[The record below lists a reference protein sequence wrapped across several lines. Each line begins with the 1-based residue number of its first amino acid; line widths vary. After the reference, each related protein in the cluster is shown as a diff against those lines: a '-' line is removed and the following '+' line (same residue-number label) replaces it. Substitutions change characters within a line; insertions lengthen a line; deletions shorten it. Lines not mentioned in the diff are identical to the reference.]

1 MAFKLKSG
9 NSPTFKKVGEE
20 KETAE
25 QYNAKVRAEYE
36 TKLQSHTDSTA
47 SYNQA
52 LNVNDLRLAQIKK
65 TKEFEGEARKRRS
78 ELQEGSSSGTNFDE
92 DFYDSEEVE
101 NSFSEMKKATGDL
114 RATAEDLR
122 KTGIYPKSY
131 DRPGSGVIGRVDAES
146 LNPGA
151 APIKPIEMM
160 TRMELKNIDM
170 GEPTPSGIIE
180 PSKRKYMTSDDGKYK
195 YNLETGER
203 SKVNTQKVKNT
214 RRPGKRSVK
223 NLVTG
228 GTNRVQ

>member
-9 NSPTFKKVGEE
+9 SSPMFKNVGEE
-20 KETAE
+20 KETPE
-25 QYNAKVRAEYE
+25 QYNARVRAEYE
-36 TKLQSHTDSTA
+36 AKLQAHGDSTA

-78 ELQEGSSSGTNFDE
+78 ELQEGYSSGTNFDE

-160 TRMELKNIDM
+160 TRMEVKNIDM
-170 GEPTPSGIIE
+170 EQTAPSVIE
-180 PSKRKYMTSDDGKYK
+180 PSKRKYMTSDDGKWK
-195 YNLETGER
+195 INLETGEKT
-203 SKVNTQKVKNT
+203 KVKTQKVKRT
-214 RRPGKRSVK
+214 FRPGKRSVK

>member
-9 NSPTFKKVGEE
+9 NSPMFNKLSEE
-20 KETAE
+20 KETTE
-25 QYNAKVRAEYE
+25 QYNARVRAEYE
-36 TKLQSHTDSTA
+36 AKLQAHSDSTA

-78 ELQEGSSSGTNFDE
+78 ELQEGYSSGTNFDE
-92 DFYDSEEVE
+92 DYYDSEEVE
-101 NSFSEMKKATGDL
+101 NSFSEVKKATGDL

-160 TRMELKNIDM
+160 TRMEVKNIDM
-170 GEPTPSGIIE
+170 EQTAPSVIE
-180 PSKRKYMTSDDGKYK
+180 PSKRKYMTSDDGKWK
-195 YNLETGER
+195 INLETGEKT
-203 SKVNTQKVKNT
+203 KVKTQKVKRT
-214 RRPGKRSVK
+214 FRPGKRSVK

>member
-9 NSPTFKKVGEE
+9 NSPMFNKLSEE
-20 KETAE
+20 KETTE
-25 QYNAKVRAEYE
+25 QYNARVRAEYE
-36 TKLQSHTDSTA
+36 AKLQAHSDSTA

-78 ELQEGSSSGTNFDE
+78 ELQEGYSSGTNFDE
-92 DFYDSEEVE
+92 DYYDSEEVE

-160 TRMELKNIDM
+160 TRMEVKNIDM
-170 GEPTPSGIIE
+170 EQTAPSVIE
-180 PSKRKYMTSDDGKYK
+180 PSKRKYMTSDDGKWK
-195 YNLETGER
+195 INLETGEKT
-203 SKVNTQKVKNT
+203 KVKTQKVKRT
-214 RRPGKRSVK
+214 FRPGKRSVK

>member
-1 MAFKLKSG
+1 MAFKLRSG
-9 NSPTFKKVGEE
+9 NSPIFQKIGE
-20 KETAE
+20 KETTE
-25 QYNAKVRAEYE
+25 QYNARVRAEYE
-36 TKLQSHTDSTA
+36 AKLQAHSDSTA

-78 ELQEGSSSGTNFDE
+78 ELQEGYSSGTNFDE
-92 DFYDSEEVE
+92 DYYDSEEVE

-160 TRMELKNIDM
+160 TRLELKNIDM
-170 GEPTPSGIIE
+170 GESTSGPIE
-180 PSKRKYMTSDDGKYK
+180 PSKRKYMTSDDGKWK
-195 YNLETGER
+195 INLETGEKT
-203 SKVNTQKVKNT
+203 KVKTQKVKRT
-214 RRPGKRSVK
+214 FRPGKRSVK

>member
-9 NSPTFKKVGEE
+9 NSPMFNKLGKE
-20 KETAE
+20 KETTE
-25 QYNAKVRAEYE
+25 QYNARVRAEYE
-36 TKLQSHTDSTA
+36 AKLQAHSDSTA

-78 ELQEGSSSGTNFDE
+78 ELQEGYSSGTNFDE
-92 DFYDSEEVE
+92 DYYDSEEVE

-160 TRMELKNIDM
+160 TRMEVKNIDM
-170 GEPTPSGIIE
+170 EQTAPSVIE
-180 PSKRKYMTSDDGKYK
+180 PSKRKYMTSDDGKWK
-195 YNLETGER
+195 INLETGEKT
-203 SKVNTQKVKNT
+203 KVKTQKVKRT
-214 RRPGKRSVK
+214 FRPGKRSVK